1 MYDRSTF
8 LKLNNY
14 GYSDEDMEEV
24 KNYLT
29 NRELP
34 DKINTNVKAKRYD
47 EKWNQFEIRDNKL
60 FYKKL
65 VPLLTVLQSLPQLS
79 SS

>member
-14 GYSDEDMEEV
+14 GYSDEDIEEV

-29 NRELP
+29 NQELP
-34 DKINTNVKAKRYD
+34 DKINTNVK
-47 EKWNQFEIRDNKL
+47 
-60 FYKKL
+60 
-65 VPLLTVLQSLPQLS
+65 
-79 SS
+79 